1 MSEKTDSIEI
11 KGEEIQE
18 DLPEKKDVKKKRR
31 KKKDGPIE
39 KRIIKR
45 IVRKV
50 KETEEPNIVKTV
62 PDEIPSKK
70 DVVSTKPVSKK
81 EKKPAKKKRK
91 WPIILL
97 LIILLLAG
105 LLWYAF
111 PYIRIYTGNF
121 LYNHGRYEDAIALVQ
136 GMEGNEEAGHI
147 IEDCTYK
154 IAEKAAQHILNNDKE
169 LKEYGM
175 KLEKVYDDQ
184 NALDYE
190 NKNEIS
196 SFVAEYKN
204 DRFTYKGSYVASVI
218 KKDDGTWKV
227 TAYSEK
233 EKQIV
238 PVKKPSK
245 VLAGSSIVAEYPEA
259 RYKETKQTSESEV
272 IYVFEMLSWE
282 KPLYK
287 TGYEISARC
296 SYDIQSDS
304 WKLNEIQKELKKSEE
319 IPFRT
324 FTTSIFTI
332 KLPESWIITKN
343 EAIET
348 KKVRTTEYTE
358 YKYNYT
364 FYPDLERDTELMNI
378 SVSFSLDKKSSS
390 NGAKNTLT
398 GKNVG
403 VGAYSEGNG
412 TYSVSFQPKI
422 RKMNSSF
429 VISGYGIEKEELQKI
444 IDSIVIVDHHYKL
457 TVVPEGVFNIRDDYS
472 SKSGKVVATAKQ
484 GDKFTASRAVFNEGY
499 TWYDVA
505 EGKWIADKDGEWLL
519 VE

>member
-1 MSEKTDSIEI
+1 M
-11 KGEEIQE
+11 
-18 DLPEKKDVKKKRR
+18 
-31 KKKDGPIE
+31 
-39 KRIIKR
+39 
-45 IVRKV
+45 
-50 KETEEPNIVKTV
+50 
-62 PDEIPSKK
+62 
-70 DVVSTKPVSKK
+70 
-81 EKKPAKKKRK
+81 
-91 WPIILL
+91 IL
-97 LIILLLAG
+97 LLLAG

-169 LKEYGM
+169 LKEYGL
-175 KLEKVYDDQ
+175 KLERVYDDQ

-204 DRFTYKGSYVASVI
+204 DRFTYRGSYVASVI

-304 WKLNEIQKELKKSEE
+304 WKLNDIQKELKESEE
-319 IPFRT
+319 IPVKT
-324 FTTSIFTI
+324 FVNSIFTI
-332 KLPESWIITKN
+332 DLPETWIITRD
-343 EAIET
+343 ERIEIKKAKT
-348 KKVRTTEYTE
+348 KEYE
-358 YKYNYT
+358 DYKYTYIFYT
-364 FYPDLERDTELMNI
+364 DLERDTELMQI
-378 SVSFSLDKKSSS
+378 SVNFSSENKSSS
-390 NGAKNTLT
+390 NSGKSTIS
-398 GKNVG
+398 GKNIG
-403 VGAYSEGNG
+403 IGSYSEVGG
-412 TYSVSFQPKI
+412 TYKLSFQPKI
-422 RKMNSSF
+422 KKMNSSF
-429 VISGYGIEKEELQKI
+429 EISGYGISREELQKI

-457 TVVPEGVFNIRDDYS
+457 TVIPEGVFNIRDDYS
-472 SKSGKVVATAKQ
+472 SKNGKVITTAKQ
-484 GDKFTASRAVFNEGY
+484 GDKFTASRAIFNEGY
-499 TWYDVA
+499 SWFNVA
-505 EGKWIADKDGEWLL
+505 EGKWIADKDEEWLL
-519 VE
+519 IE

>member
-1 MSEKTDSIEI
+1 MTEKTDSNEIENQEKQEELSEEKDGKKEKGGPVERKII
-11 KGEEIQE
+11 KKIVRIVKE
-18 DLPEKKDVKKKRR
+18 EKKPDV
-31 KKKDGPIE
+31 
-39 KRIIKR
+39 IKA
-45 IVRKV
+45 
-50 KETEEPNIVKTV
+50 V
-62 PDEIPSKK
+62 PDETSSKK
-70 DVVSTKPVSKK
+70 ETVSTKPVSKK

-97 LIILLLAG
+97 LILLLLAG

-169 LKEYGM
+169 LKEYGL
-175 KLEKVYDDQ
+175 KLERVYDDE

-204 DRFTYKGSYVASVI
+204 DRFTYRGSYVASVI

-238 PVKKPSK
+238 PIKKPSK

-259 RYKETKQTSESEV
+259 RYKETKQISESEV
-272 IYVFEMLSWE
+272 IYIFEMLSWE

-304 WKLNEIQKELKKSEE
+304 WKLNEVQRELKESEE
-319 IPFRT
+319 IPFKT
-324 FTTSIFTI
+324 FTTSIFSI
-332 KLPESWIITKN
+332 KLPESWIITRN
-343 EAIET
+343 EVIET
-348 KKVRTTEYTE
+348 KKVNTTEYTE

-364 FYPDLERDTELMNI
+364 FYPDLDRETELMNI
-378 SVSFSLDKKSSS
+378 SVNFSTNKKSSS
-390 NGAKNTLT
+390 SVGKNTLS
-398 GKNVG
+398 GKNIG
-403 VGAYSEGNG
+403 VGAYSENNG
-412 TYSVSFQPKI
+412 TYSISFQPKI

-429 VISGYGIEKEELQKI
+429 VIGGYGIEKEELQKV
-444 IDSIVIVDHHYKL
+444 IDSIVVVDYHYKL

-472 SKSGKVVATAKQ
+472 SKSGKIVATAKQ

-505 EGKWIADKDGEWLL
+505 EGKWIADKDGEWLS